1 MSLTTLDTFLTLLP
15 QAFLDLGW
23 EPSPEQITQLGQLY
37 QEICLSN
44 QHLNLTRIT
53 EPQAFVE
60 KHLWDSLSGILL
72 SGPLR
77 VYSQAKLIDVGTG
90 AGFPGLP
97 LALWAPTW
105 QVTVLDATRKKINF
119 IQSLLPKLGLGNV
132 QALAERTEV
141 LGQDPHQR
149 EQYDIAVIRAVAEAS
164 VCAEYLLPLLKVGGW
179 AVLYRGQWT
188 TAETEALE
196 TIGPQLGGILKTIQP
211 AQTPWTGG
219 ERHLIYLQKEN
230 PTPARFPRPVG
241 IPCQAPL
248 A

>member
-1 MSLTTLDTFLTLLP
+1 MSLAALDPFFRLLP

-23 EPSPEQITQLGQLY
+23 QPSPEQIEQLGQLY

-72 SGPLR
+72 SEPLR
-77 VYSQAKLIDVGTG
+77 AYPQAKLIDVGTG

-97 LALWAPTW
+97 LALWAPPW

-119 IQSLLPKLGLGNV
+119 IQGLLPKMGLTNV

-141 LGQDPHQR
+141 MGQDPRQR
-149 EQYDIAVIRAVAEAS
+149 EQYDIAVIRAVAETS

-188 TAETEALE
+188 TAEAQALE
-196 TIGPQLGGILKTIQP
+196 AIGPQLGGILKIIRP
-211 AQTPWTGG
+211 LKTPWTGG

-230 PTPARFPRPVG
+230 PTPTHFPRPVG
-241 IPCQAPL
+241 IPRQTPL
-248 A
+248 T